1 MRKNMEAAARPPN
14 AWSPQQQAWF
24 AEEDARAVEDFWSVY
39 DAHFE
44 AISASTLRLAEGHPE
59 LAELVRAMSPE
70 ELRAQ
75 SVESRERLRRAI
87 AGDWSSYE
95 SALRTQGATYARLGI
110 SFGCWS
116 DVMRDFHGQLV
127 PRLVQT
133 YAREPERLTAAL
145 LASQELAD
153 RALSVLAEEYI
164 QTKQT
169 LLVEA
174 EARERRR
181 SEQALV
187 MWKHVFDQSDI
198 GVVISEL
205 SSNRVRFAN
214 DAYARLL
221 ERPLDQIVG
230 QPREPFEG
238 EELARARHRRFEAVR
253 RLRDGA
259 EVPLLVSTATTRS
272 NIDDEGLLVTSVVD
286 LRERKR
292 TEEMARRSAELATEY
307 ERVQAAT
314 RLKSEFL
321 ANMSH
326 ELRTPL
332 NSIIGFAELLHD
344 GVVEPTSPEHH
355 DCLRDILTSGR
366 HLLQLINDVLDLAK
380 VESGKIEFR
389 PELVDLR
396 KIVSEVVAM
405 LRTISAGKSI
415 RIDLDVDHTLDDLQL
430 DPARLKQVLYNYL
443 SNALKFTPPGG
454 HVVVRARDELDAF
467 WIEVEDTGIGI
478 AVEDLD
484 RLFVE
489 FQQLDAGSA
498 KEHGG
503 TGLGLAL
510 TKRIVEA
517 QGGRV
522 GVRSKVGEG
531 SVFFA
536 TLPRRV
542 VGLAA
547 APLPPRFR
555 SGSEDSAPRV
565 LVVEDDARDQALLVS
580 ALASAGYAIE
590 TVVTGRQAIERCKEE
605 SFDAITLDLLLPDMS
620 GLDVLAAIRSEGRC
634 RSARVIVVTVVGDRG
649 LVSALSV
656 DDVLSKPV
664 NEEQLVRSLRRVG
677 VSPESGGR
685 VLVIDDDAPSR
696 RLMQASL
703 SQRGFVVTC
712 EPNGERGLA
721 AVERELPDAV
731 VLDLLMPEMDGFEF
745 LSRFRADPARRDVP
759 VLIWTMKNLS
769 EADQARLRCSQSIV
783 LKGSGPTAIVEELR
797 TLIRVDPSRAQE
809 ALHGR

>member
-1 MRKNMEAAARPPN
+1 MSDRALG
-14 AWSPQQQAWF
+14 AWLGDNQAG
-24 AEEDARAVEDFWSVY
+24 AVQDFWRVY
-39 DAHFE
+39 STHFE
-44 AISASTLRLAEGHPE
+44 EISAATLKFAADHPE
-59 LAELVRAMSPE
+59 LSELVRSMSAE
-70 ELRAQ
+70 QLRAENI
-75 SVESRERLRRAI
+75 ESRERLRRAV

-95 SALRTQGATYARLGI
+95 SDLRRQGAAYARLGI

-116 DVMRDFHGQLV
+116 DVVRNFHAQLI

-145 LASQELAD
+145 LASQQLAD
-153 RALSVLAEEYI
+153 RALSVLADEYI
-164 QTKQT
+164 QTKQA
-169 LLVEA
+169 LVVEV

-181 SEQALV
+181 AEQALL
-187 MWKHVFDQSDI
+187 MWKHVFEQSDI
-198 GVVISEL
+198 GVVISEVP
-205 SSNRVRFAN
+205 SNRVRFAN
-214 DAYARLL
+214 EAYAKLL
-221 ERPLDQIVG
+221 ERPIDEIVG
-230 QPREPFEG
+230 KPRVYFAG
-238 EELARARHRRFEAVR
+238 EEPARESGSRPWRQDLVHE
-253 RLRDGA
+253 LGDGTRI
-259 EVPLLVSTATTRS
+259 PILVSTVPTRS
-272 NIDDEGLLVTSVVD
+272 NVDGEGLLVTRVVD
-286 LRERKR
+286 LREKMR
-292 TEEMARRSAELATEY
+292 TAEIARRSEELAQDY
-307 ERVQAAT
+307 ERAQAAT

-344 GVVEPTSPEHH
+344 GVVEPNSPEHK

-396 KIVSEVVAM
+396 KVVGEVTAM
-405 LRTISAGKSI
+405 LRTISAGKAI
-415 RIDLDVDHTLDDLQL
+415 RVDVDVDHTLNDLQL

-454 HVVVRARDELDAF
+454 RVIVRARDELDAF

-478 AVEDLD
+478 APEDLD

-522 GVRSKVGEG
+522 GVRSKIGIG
-531 SVFFA
+531 SAFFV

-547 APLPPRFR
+547 APLRLR
-555 SGSEDSAPRV
+555 RHDAVDESAARV
-565 LVVEDDARDQALLVS
+565 LVVEDDARDQAFIVE
-580 ALASAGYAIE
+580 ALASAGYTTE
-590 TVVTGRQAIERCKEE
+590 TVFTGQQAIERCCQKR
-605 SFDAITLDLLLPDMS
+605 FDAITLDLFLPDMS
-620 GLDVLAAIRSEGRC
+620 GLDVLATIRTQGCSRE
-634 RSARVIVVTVVGDRG
+634 ARVIVVTVVGDRG

-656 DDVLSKPV
+656 DEVLSKPV
-664 NEEQLVRSLRRVG
+664 NEELLVGSLKRVG
-677 VSPESGGR
+677 VTPER
-685 VLVIDDDAPSR
+685 AAHVLVIDDDAPSR

-703 SQRGFVVTC
+703 SQHGYEVTC
-712 EPNGERGLA
+712 AGDGQLGLA
-721 AVERELPDAV
+721 AVGRRVPDAV

-745 LSRFRADPARRDVP
+745 LARFRADRAHEDVP

-769 EADQARLRCSQSIV
+769 EADEARLRLTQSIV
-783 LKGSGPTAIVEELR
+783 LKGSGPTAIVEQLR
-797 TLIRVDPSRAQE
+797 NLIRSSPSRRGE
-809 ALHGR
+809 ERHGG